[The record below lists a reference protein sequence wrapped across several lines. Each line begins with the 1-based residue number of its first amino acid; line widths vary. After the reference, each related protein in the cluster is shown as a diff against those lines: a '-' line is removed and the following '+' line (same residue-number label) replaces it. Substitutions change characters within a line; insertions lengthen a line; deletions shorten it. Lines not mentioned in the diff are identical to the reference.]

1 MQVLQY
7 QQVLAKKAQ
16 QQIQHQGSFLLPR
29 SSVGHCAEVSGL
41 IPPSPKYQVEHLV
54 QKAVQ

>member
-1 MQVLQY
+1 MQVLPTPGKQY

-41 IPPSPKYQVEHLV
+41 IPPSPKYQVGL
-54 QKAVQ
+54 